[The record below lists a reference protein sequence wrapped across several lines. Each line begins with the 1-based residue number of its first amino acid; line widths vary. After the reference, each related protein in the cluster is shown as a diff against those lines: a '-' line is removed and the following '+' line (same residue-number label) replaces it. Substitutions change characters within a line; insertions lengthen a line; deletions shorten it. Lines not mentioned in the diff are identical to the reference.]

1 MFPPGFAPW
10 GLPFA
15 GELPAAKAPNA
26 AKLVGGAATMTPM
39 PTASIPALG
48 STGQSITRSTAAQ
61 PICRS
66 SALLFLAL
74 ILAAALPLPAQIK
87 VGMIGLDTSHVVAF
101 SRILNDPSNPNHVP
115 GAKVVAAYRGGSPD
129 LPSSRDR
136 IDKFTAQLQEE
147 FGIEI
152 VDDIPTL
159 CSKVDAILLESVDG
173 RKHLEQVKPVF
184 EAGKPVFIDK
194 PLTATLADALEIDRL
209 GKQHGVPWWSSSSL
223 RYSPIVEQVNSASLT
238 GAMTWGPA
246 SLEASHPLD
255 LSWYAIHAIEMLYAI
270 LGPGCT
276 RVSRTFTADA
286 DVIVGLWKDGRTGV
300 VRTIR
305 NSKSGYGAVS
315 FGADEIRV
323 SEDTGGAAYAKLLER
338 IVEFF
343 QTRKP
348 PVPNDETLEIFRFMD
363 AALRS
368 KQAGGAPVELH

>member
-1 MFPPGFAPW
+1 MQRF
-10 GLPFA
+10 LY
-15 GELPAAKAPNA
+15 
-26 AKLVGGAATMTPM
+26 
-39 PTASIPALG
+39 IP
-48 STGQSITRSTAAQ
+48 
-61 PICRS
+61 
-66 SALLFLAL
+66 LL
-74 ILAAALPLPAQIK
+74 LAAALPLSAQIK

-115 GAKVVAAYRGGSPD
+115 GVKVVAAYRGGSPD

-136 IDKFTAQLQEE
+136 IDKFTAQLRDE

-194 PLTATLADALEIDRL
+194 PLAATLEDALEIERL
-209 GKQHGVPWWSSSSL
+209 GKQHGVPWWSASSL
-223 RYSPIVEQVNSASLT
+223 RYSPIVEQVKAASLT
-238 GAMTWGPA
+238 GAMVWGPA
-246 SLEASHPLD
+246 SIEPSHPLD
-255 LSWYAIHAIEMLYAI
+255 LSWYAIHAIEMLYTV

-276 RVSRTFTADA
+276 RVSRTFTEDA
-286 DVIVGLWKDGRTGV
+286 DVIVGVWKDGRTGV

-305 NSKSGYGAVS
+305 NSEAGYGAVS
-315 FGADEIRV
+315 FGTDKIRI
-323 SEDTGGAAYAKLLER
+323 SEDEGAAYASLLVK

-348 PVPNDETLEIFRFMD
+348 PVANAETLEIFRFMD

-368 KQAGGAPVELH
+368 KQSGGAPVELR